1 MGGAA
6 VWLSARQYTSAPV
19 RVVLF
24 GATGMIGG
32 GALIECLADPRVTA
46 VTSLSRASTGA
57 SHPKLTEVLHRDF
70 FDLQPVAA
78 HLPGHDACF
87 YCLGVTAVGLDE
99 TSYSR
104 MTYDLTL
111 VAARA
116 YLAANPAGT
125 FCYISG
131 AGADSSERGRTM
143 WARVKG
149 RTENTLLKLG
159 LSRVYLVRPGF
170 IQPVNGVR
178 SKTAW
183 YQAFYTAVAPLSPL
197 IRLLLPGLATTT
209 ALLGRALIQL
219 GLKGFSRPIVTT
231 RDINRLAAAG

>member
-1 MGGAA
+1 
-6 VWLSARQYTSAPV
+6 
-19 RVVLF
+19 VLF

-46 VTSLSRASTGA
+46 VTSLSRSSTGA
-57 SHPKLTEVLHRDF
+57 SHPKLTEILHRDF

-99 TSYSR
+99 AAYSR
-104 MTYDLTL
+104 VTYDLTL

-116 YLAANPAGT
+116 YLAANPGGT

-131 AGADSSERGRTM
+131 AGADSTGRGPTM

-149 RTENTLLKLG
+149 RIENALLG
-159 LSRVYLVRPGF
+159 LGFSRAYALRPGF
-170 IQPVNGVR
+170 IQPVKGVR
-178 SKTAW
+178 SKTTW

-197 IRLLLPGLATTT
+197 IRLALPGMATTT
-209 ALLGRALIQL
+209 AAVGRALIQL
-219 GLKGFSRPIVTT
+219 GLGAAAPPIVTT